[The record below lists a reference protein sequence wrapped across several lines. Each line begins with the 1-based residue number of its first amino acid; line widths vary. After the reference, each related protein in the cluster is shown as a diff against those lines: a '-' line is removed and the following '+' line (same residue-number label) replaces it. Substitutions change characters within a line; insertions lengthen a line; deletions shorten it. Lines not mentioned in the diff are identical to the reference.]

1 MKSRSRYHSPLRQAQ
16 AAATSERILVA
27 CASLMESGAD
37 LTYGAISRAAG
48 VQERT
53 VYRHFPTKADLQLGL
68 WGWITSRLTRTSFTA
83 RSTDELVTDMRRA
96 FAGFDASA
104 PLVQSMLH
112 SPQGVEVRVRQQPA
126 RRAMFA
132 ACVQA
137 AVPEAPAEVRERA
150 AAALQVLYSA
160 PSWDLLRTFWQM
172 DAAQA
177 ADTVELA
184 IRSLLAGLPAVSQSQ
199 PGPSAAG
206 PGATAS
212 RQAPAAGAR
221 SRGRSQQARAET
233 ERGPAQ
239 QERTPS

>member
-1 MKSRSRYHSPLRQAQ
+1 MKSRARYHSPLRQAQ
-16 AAATSERILVA
+16 AAATRERILVA

-53 VYRHFPTKADLQLGL
+53 VYRHFPTKADLQQGL
-68 WGWITSRLTRTSFTA
+68 WGWITSRLTHTNFAA
-83 RSTDELVTDMRRA
+83 RSTDELVGDMRRA

-132 ACVQA
+132 ACVD
-137 AVPEAPAEVRERA
+137 AVVPDAPAEVREQA

-160 PSWDLLRTFWQM
+160 PSWDLLRTFWHM

-184 IRSLLAGLPAVSQSQ
+184 IRSLLAGLPAVSQGRT
-199 PGPSAAG
+199 GP
-206 PGATAS
+206 ATT
-212 RQAPAAGAR
+212 RRAPAAGAR
-221 SRGRSQQARAET
+221 NRDRSQQARAAT
-233 ERGPAQ
+233 GRGPGH